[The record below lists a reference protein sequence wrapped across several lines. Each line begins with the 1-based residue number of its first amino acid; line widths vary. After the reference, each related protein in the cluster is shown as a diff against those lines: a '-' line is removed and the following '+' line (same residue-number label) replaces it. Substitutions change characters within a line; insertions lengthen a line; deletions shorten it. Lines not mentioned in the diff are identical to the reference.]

1 MVLRRWDATFTK
13 EETLLINKNQVIVH
27 YKVSE
32 GLSKYYEYVVRRYKE
47 FDIGSKYTDKNY
59 EYETKKDDDKKVRS
73 KKDIDLDD
81 LIEQFQNTPYDY
93 EETEH

>member
-1 MVLRRWDATFTK
+1 M
-13 EETLLINKNQVIVH
+13 H
-27 YKVSE
+27 YAVSE
-32 GLSKYYEYVVRRYKE
+32 GLSKYYEYVIKRYKE
-47 FDIGSKYTDKNY
+47 FDDASKYTDKDYNY
-59 EYETKKDDDKKVRS
+59 KTKKDDEEKVRS